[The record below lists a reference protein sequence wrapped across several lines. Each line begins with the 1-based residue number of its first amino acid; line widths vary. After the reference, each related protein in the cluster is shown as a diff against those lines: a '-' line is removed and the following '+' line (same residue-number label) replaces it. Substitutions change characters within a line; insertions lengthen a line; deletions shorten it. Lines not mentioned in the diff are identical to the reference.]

1 MPLPKHPP
9 HARVRWRMTPRET
22 PGCVPAAWSVR
33 RNFDDPADRKLEVT
47 IHLTQPVAGVL
58 PTGFAGTL
66 EAG

>member
-1 MPLPKHPP
+1 
-9 HARVRWRMTPRET
+9 MT
-22 PGCVPAAWSVR
+22 AAA